1 MIRRPP
7 RSTRTDTL
15 FPYTTL
21 FRSRRPSL
29 DLLRAGLRHV
39 ELRDD
44 TEVGNGALWL
54 PGVPTHAVTSVFRQV
69 GDRCVIRAR
78 RLGPVVEDLDEP
90 RPNRPG
96 TRPARVFLEARS
108 APLDEPLVAGIGRTP
123 GPRHGHRHAGLGRK
137 QDGNIIEGTNH
148 LGRGEPDRDT
158 ADGDRKGTRLNSS

>member
-69 GDRCVIRAR
+69 RSEEHTSELQSLMRISYAGFC
-78 RLGPVVEDLDEP
+78 LKKE
-90 RPNRPG
+90 NRHSTTLQPSDYCAH
-96 TRPARVFLEARS
+96 RK
-108 APLDEPLVAGIGRTP
+108 LV
-123 GPRHGHRHAGLGRK
+123 
-137 QDGNIIEGTNH
+137 
-148 LGRGEPDRDT
+148 
-158 ADGDRKGTRLNSS
+158 